1 MFLTPILDEIRQAI
15 LRDVVSLN
23 PTADVATDSDNYA
36 RASSLAAVAEGLYA
50 HQKWLIK
57 QFFPDTAD
65 TEFLEK
71 HAALR
76 GISRREAT
84 HASGVG
90 AEVFGNDG
98 AVIEAGK
105 QIVTADGRFYEVVEQ
120 GQISG
125 KSAVLKVRSLSTG
138 ANQNIIQPLNANFM
152 SAPAGVQ
159 TACVLRE
166 IVGGTNEET
175 DASLLER
182 LLNRIRRP
190 PAGGNKYDY
199 KEWALD
205 VDGVE
210 AAFIYPL
217 RRGLG
222 TVDIAITSNNDLPS
236 DETVRRVQAY
246 IDEMRPVTAKGANV
260 VKPTVRRVDFVIQV
274 KLSGAGLN
282 QISEEIT
289 TALGEYFAQ
298 LLPTEPLILSKCE
311 AVVSNLIGVVDSNII
326 TPSSN
331 LQADTNEHLEWFRL
345 GSVRVEAMS
354 R

>member
-76 GISRREAT
+76 GIHRRAAT

-90 AEVFGNDG
+90 AMVFGNAG
-98 AVIEAGK
+98 SVIEAGK
-105 QIVTADGRFYEVVEQ
+105 QIMTADGRFYEVVEQ
-120 GQISG
+120 GQIAD
-125 KSAVLKVRSLSTG
+125 KSALLKVRSLNTG
-138 ANQNIIQPLNANFM
+138 ANQNIIQPTKASFM
-152 SAPAGVQ
+152 AAPAGVQ
-159 TACVLRE
+159 TECELRE
-166 IVGGTNEET
+166 VVGGTNDET

-210 AAFIYPL
+210 AAFVYPL

>member
-1 MFLTPILDEIRQAI
+1 MFLTPTLDEIRQAI

-76 GISRREAT
+76 GIHRRAAT

-90 AEVFGNDG
+90 AMVFGNTG
-98 AVIEAGK
+98 SVIEAGK
-105 QIVTADGRFYEVVEQ
+105 QIMTADGRFYEVVEQ
-120 GQISG
+120 GQIND
-125 KSAVLKVRSLSTG
+125 KSALLKVRSLNSG
-138 ANQNIIQPLNANFM
+138 ANQNIIQPTKASFM
-152 SAPAGVQ
+152 AAPAGVQ
-159 TACVLRE
+159 TECELRE
-166 IVGGTNEET
+166 VVGGTNAET

-210 AAFIYPL
+210 AAFVYPL

-246 IDEMRPVTAKGANV
+246 IDEMRPVTAKEARV
-260 VKPTVRRVDFVIQV
+260 VKPTVRRVDFVVKV
-274 KLSGAGLN
+274 KLSGVSLSQIRQEINMALN
-282 QISEEIT
+282 
-289 TALGEYFAQ
+289 EYFST
-298 LLPTEPLILSKCE
+298 LLPAQDLIVSKCE
-311 AVVSNLIGVVDSNII
+311 AVISSLIGVIDSYID

-331 LQADTNEHLEWFRL
+331 QETNNQLDIDWFRL
-345 GSVRVEAMS
+345 GLVQVEEIV
-354 R
+354 

>member
-1 MFLTPILDEIRQAI
+1 MLLTPTLDEIRQAI

-23 PTADVATDSDNYA
+23 PKADTAPDSDNYA

-50 HQKWLIK
+50 HQKWIIK

-65 TEFLEK
+65 AEFLEK

-166 IVGGTNEET
+166 IVGGTNAESDT
-175 DASLLER
+175 SLLER

-205 VDGVE
+205 VAGVE
-210 AAFIYPL
+210 AAFVYPL

-236 DETVRRVQAY
+236 DETVQRTQAY
-246 IDEMRPVTAKGANV
+246 IDEMRPVTAKGAFV
-260 VKPTVRRVDFVIQV
+260 VKPTVRRVDFTIRV
-274 KLSGAGLN
+274 KLSGATLS
-282 QISEEIT
+282 QITEEIKA
-289 TALGEYFAQ
+289 ALREYFNQ
-298 LLPTEPLILSKCE
+298 LLPTEELVLSKCE
-311 AVVSNLIGVVDSNII
+311 AVVSNLIGIADSDIV
-326 TPSSN
+326 TPSGN
-331 LQADTNEHLEWFRL
+331 LTADTGEHLEWFRL
-345 GSVRVEAMS
+345 GEVQVEVMS